1 MDTPAGGYRP
11 AEYGRISVLVGE
23 GGGAYPFGNSL
34 LVRGSTAS
42 LVVDP
47 SLSLLGAAPPADAVL
62 VSHAHEDHIAGLG
75 GYEVPVHIH
84 EGDLD
89 ALQSREALL
98 AQFGLPSD
106 EADAL
111 GKQMREAFQVQER
124 PDARGFDDGTV
135 FDLGDR
141 TVTVVHLP
149 GHTAG
154 HSGFLIEPDGFLF
167 VADIDLTSFGPYYGD
182 VGSSLVDFEASIRR
196 CREID
201 ARWYGTSHQKGVI
214 EGAAE
219 FRRRLDAFVGVVEKR
234 DAALLA
240 FLGEPRTVDEI
251 VEHRLVYRPH
261 VEGPQVRPVERRTAV
276 QHLDR
281 LMSEGRVAEA
291 EEGRFRAT

>member
-1 MDTPAGGYRP
+1 MNSTAYTT
-11 AEYGRISVLVGE
+11 AEFGEVSVLVGARL
-23 GGGAYPFGNSL
+23 GAYPFGNSL

-47 SLSLLGAAPPADAVL
+47 SLSLVESAPPADLVL

-75 GYEVPVHIH
+75 SYDVPVHVH
-84 EGDLD
+84 EGDLG
-89 ALQSREALL
+89 ALRSPEVLIAGL
-98 AQFGLPSD
+98 GLPPEAAAAVD
-106 EADAL
+106 EM
-111 GKQMREAFQVQER
+111 MRREFHVRGR
-124 PDARGFDDGTV
+124 PDATGFADGAV
-135 FDLGDR
+135 FDLGGR

-154 HSGFLIEPDGFLF
+154 HSGFLIEPDGFFF

-182 VGSSLVDFEASIRR
+182 AGSSLEDFEASMRR

-219 FRRRLDAFVGVVEKR
+219 FRHRLDAFAGVVRKR
-234 DAALLA
+234 EAALLA
-240 FLGEPRTVDEI
+240 FLGEPRTVAEI

-261 VEGPQVRPVERRTAV
+261 VEGPHVRPVERRTAV

-281 LMSEGRVAEA
+281 LLAEGRVAEV
-291 EEGRFRAT
+291 ETGLFRAT

>member
-1 MDTPAGGYRP
+1 MPIAGYT
-11 AEYGRISVLVGE
+11 AVAYGGVDVLFGPVR
-23 GGGAYPFGNSL
+23 GAYPYGNSL
-34 LVRGSTAS
+34 LVRGTTAS

-47 SLSLLGAAPPADAVL
+47 SLSLVEGAPPADVVL

-75 GYEVPVHIH
+75 SYDVPVHVH
-84 EGDLD
+84 EADLD
-89 ALQSREALL
+89 ALRSREAMV
-98 AQFGLPSD
+98 AGYGLPP
-106 EADAL
+106 DAVDAFDTM
-111 GKQMREAFQVQER
+111 MRDHFHVRGR
-124 PDARGFDDGTV
+124 PDATAFEDGAV
-135 FDLGDR
+135 FDLGGR

-182 VGSSLVDFEASIRR
+182 IGSSLVDYEASIRR

-219 FRRRLDAFVGVVEKR
+219 FRRRLDDFAGVVDRRE
-234 DAALLA
+234 AALLA
-240 FLGEPRTVDEI
+240 FLGEPRTVEEI
-251 VEHRLVYRPH
+251 VEHRLVYRAH
-261 VEGPQVRPVERRTAV
+261 VEGPHVRPVERRTAV

-281 LMSEGRVAEA
+281 LLGDGRVAEVG
-291 EEGRFRAT
+291 EGRFRAT